1 MSKTIFLIRHAK
13 SSWAD
18 PLLKDFDRPLNERG
32 KEDAPAM
39 AKKIK
44 DKKIIVDALVSS
56 PAKRARQTCK
66 YFAKEFDFKKNKIR
80 LEPKLYEAG
89 EENFYAVIE
98 SLKNKWDNVAI
109 FSHNPGITSFANSLT
124 ETRIDD
130 MPTCSIFA
138 IKINEDKWK
147 NFRTAKKE
155 FWFFD
160 SPKNE
165 GL

>member
-1 MSKTIFLIRHAK
+1 MSKTLFLVRHAK

-18 PLLKDFDRPLNERG
+18 PLQKDFDRPLNERG
-32 KEDAPAM
+32 KEDAPVM
-39 AKKIK
+39 ATKLK
-44 DKKIIVDALVSS
+44 DKKIKIDVLISS
-56 PAKRARQTCK
+56 PAKRAKQTCK
-66 YFAKEFDFKKNKIR
+66 YFAKGFDVKKHKIH

-89 EENFYAVIE
+89 EENFYSVVE
-98 SLKNKWDNVAI
+98 SLKDKWDNVAI

-138 IKINEDKWK
+138 VKIEDDKWK
-147 NFRTAKKE
+147 NFRKAKKE

-160 SPKNE
+160 SPKS
-165 GL
+165 